1 MKTTVAIVGLGSRGR
16 VTYAP
21 IAKQYPD
28 LMEITALADINPACV
43 EEAAKEYNVPKERCF
58 TSAEELLAQPK
69 LADAIFICTQD
80 QDHVREALMAL
91 EKGYHILMEKP
102 ISPSAEDC
110 NKLLEA
116 SRKYDRKIVVCHVLR
131 YTPFFS
137 KIKEIISE
145 TFCSITE
152 PALHRSD

>member
-28 LMEITALADINPACV
+28 LMEITALADLNPACV
-43 EEAAKEYNVPKERCF
+43 EEAAKEYNEPKERCF

-80 QDHVREALMAL
+80 QDHVREALLAL

-116 SRKYDRKIVVCHVLR
+116 SRKYDNCNGCFHGVFPFSFCVCFPKPNEMCIRDSV
-131 YTPFFS
+131 
-137 KIKEIISE
+137 
-145 TFCSITE
+145 
-152 PALHRSD
+152 HRDA

>member
-58 TSAEELLAQPK
+58 TSAEELLAQPEAGGCDFY
-69 LADAIFICTQD
+69 LHTGSGSCPGSADGAGKRLPYPD
-80 QDHVREALMAL
+80 GEADFPQCRGL
-91 EKGYHILMEKP
+91 
-102 ISPSAEDC
+102 
-110 NKLLEA
+110 
-116 SRKYDRKIVVCHVLR
+116 
-131 YTPFFS
+131 
-137 KIKEIISE
+137 
-145 TFCSITE
+145 
-152 PALHRSD
+152 

>member
-58 TSAEELLAQPK
+58 TSAEELRRSRSWQMRFL
-69 LADAIFICTQD
+69 
-80 QDHVREALMAL
+80 
-91 EKGYHILMEKP
+91 
-102 ISPSAEDC
+102 SA
-110 NKLLEA
+110 
-116 SRKYDRKIVVCHVLR
+116 
-131 YTPFFS
+131 
-137 KIKEIISE
+137 
-145 TFCSITE
+145 
-152 PALHRSD
+152 HRIRIMSGKR

>member
-43 EEAAKEYNVPKERCF
+43 EEAAKEYNVPKEPALRVRKNF
-58 TSAEELLAQPK
+58 TQPK

-80 QDHVREALMAL
+80 QDHVREALLAL
-91 EKGYHILMEKP
+91 EKAT
-102 ISPSAEDC
+102 IS
-110 NKLLEA
+110 
-116 SRKYDRKIVVCHVLR
+116 
-131 YTPFFS
+131 
-137 KIKEIISE
+137 
-145 TFCSITE
+145 
-152 PALHRSD
+152 